1 MRIIDG
7 YNVIGVAAE
16 FGLSLAQPDK
26 EERLLRLLARYRA
39 RRRSRAPLLVVFDG
53 HFGRLATGPRRYAHL
68 GIDVEWALGES
79 ADAVIARKV
88 RAAARPR
95 EIEVVT
101 SDEQVLR
108 AIASCGAKGIR
119 SQEFLAELSR
129 VFVDEPAAEKPEA
142 PNPSEVAEWLDVF
155 GDVPH

>member
-7 YNVIGVAAE
+7 YNVIGAAGE
-16 FGLSLAQPDK
+16 FGLALSLPDK
-26 EERLLRLLARYRA
+26 EVRLLRLLSSFRS
-39 RRRSRAPLLVVFDG
+39 RRRSRQSMLVVFDG
-53 HFGRLATGPRRYAHL
+53 HYGKLATGPRRYSQL
-68 GIDVEWALGES
+68 GIQVEWALGES

-88 RAAARPR
+88 RAAAQPR

-119 SQEFLAELSR
+119 SQEFLADISR
-129 VFVDEPAAEKPEA
+129 SFPDEATTEKPEA
-142 PNPSEVAEWLDVF
+142 PSPDEVTEWLDLF
-155 GDVPH
+155 RDGR

>member
-7 YNVIGVAAE
+7 YNVIGAAGE
-16 FGLSLAQPDK
+16 FGLALSLPDK
-26 EERLLRLLARYRA
+26 EVRLLRLLSTFRS
-39 RRRSRAPLLVVFDG
+39 RRRSRQAMLVVFDG
-53 HFGRLATGPRRYAHL
+53 HYGKLATGPRRYSQL

-88 RAAARPR
+88 RAAAQPR

-119 SQEFLAELSR
+119 SQEFLADISR
-129 VFVDEPAAEKPEA
+129 SFPDAATPEKPET
-142 PNPSEVAEWLDVF
+142 PSPAEVTEWLNIFRD
-155 GDVPH
+155 GR

>member
-7 YNVIGVAAE
+7 YNVIGAAGE
-16 FGLSLAQPDK
+16 FGLALSLPDK
-26 EERLLRLLARYRA
+26 EDRLLRLLSIFRS
-39 RRRSRAPLLVVFDG
+39 RRRSRQAMLVVFDG
-53 HFGRLATGPRRYAHL
+53 HYGRLAAGPRRYSQL
-68 GIDVEWALGES
+68 GIEVEWALGET

-119 SQEFLAELSR
+119 SQEFLAEISR
-129 VFVDEPAAEKPEA
+129 AFPDEPDAEKPETSSPA
-142 PNPSEVAEWLDVF
+142 EVAEWLDLF
-155 GDVPH
+155 RDGR